1 MKVGLRG
8 GVSHTALAV
17 CVSLAMVTGVAAQ
30 EAPAAQ
36 GAGEATEVVVVGVR
50 KALRNAQA
58 TKRDADTVVD
68 SISATDIGAFPDK
81 SVAEAL
87 QRVAGVSV
95 TRFAA
100 KNDVIHFSAE
110 PSGVVIRGLLQV
122 RSEFNG
128 RDSFSANSSYGLSWS
143 DVSPELMGG
152 VDVYK
157 NITADMI
164 EGGIA
169 GTVNLRTRRPFDQRG
184 RLLAASAEANYG
196 DLAKK
201 TTPTLSALY
210 SDRWDTEAGEF
221 GFLANVTHSEITT
234 NSQGTTLPRMMPF
247 AEGVYAEQKTYIPS
261 SFSINDNMY
270 TRTRKGASLAGQ
282 WANSDRTILATVQY
296 NYSSYRNKWFED
308 AVSSSFNWVDSA
320 VHTQSSV
327 WTDGSI
333 IAPAD
338 VVSSDNN
345 AYIPGTPFTFNSDG
359 LFQTGIITTAGDGWG
374 KGEPDWGSGTEAS
387 GWNPT
392 QYVPGSTDQFG
403 HHDIHGFD
411 LPLIQPCI
419 NGGTLHGNRP
429 CEYGVGFSTQTRF
442 SDETRVVEDLAVNL
456 TWNAT
461 DKLKFNFDAQL
472 IRATAE
478 KYDVTI
484 GLKTFANVN
493 MDLRGKYPKVA
504 LEAPNRYNLIGDMFS
519 DPRNYSPDFAMD
531 HVTDS
536 EGEMTAYRTDVDYKM
551 DSVWLDSVRAGLRI
565 ADREQQ
571 HRWSNYN
578 WRQIASIWSVN
589 ARDAYFVDSGAT
601 YNGDGSIRFQG
612 YEPGYYELRN
622 IGGDILSGDIIN
634 VNAFPFITHD
644 VISNASELAKR
655 FAISGQTD
663 EGGVASSAWEPICER
678 GDEIDASCFTG
689 GEILDVREQ
698 TNSAYLML
706 KFGGPDATI
715 FNGIG
720 VSGNVG
726 VRVVRNRLS
735 SNGGMNFA
743 RSFTASDFNCQPMS
757 QEQIDSL
764 PPGALA
770 ITPPCLAINSFEDQ
784 AYSDNTFLPLV
795 SNVDHR
801 YTLPSFNVKFDL
813 TEEWVLRFAAS
824 RAMSKPDIG
833 LLRNYMQINR
843 GNLNQSD
850 IRVNNP
856 NLILDENG
864 DPFAYRYSYTAS
876 MGNPKLRAITADQVD
891 LSLEYYFAAVGSL
904 TMNVFHKKFND
915 YIQNGNYILPITNNG
930 VTRDVSVTLPVNA
943 EGGKISGFEIAYQ
956 QYFDFLPAPWDGF
969 GVQAN
974 YTRIKNSGIENQSL
988 TIDTADG
995 STVTGSARAGSIN
1008 PGRLEGLS
1016 DHQYNLVL
1024 MYEKA
1029 KFGARLAYNWR
1040 SEYLIS
1046 INDCCIG
1053 LPVWNEAEGFLDG
1066 SLRYLVTPNVELS
1079 VQGSN
1084 LLGTKTVY
1092 TQQAQGPTADN
1103 PNTPSLF
1110 LPAGWYE
1117 NDRRVLVGIRLKY

>member
-17 CVSLAMVTGVAAQ
+17 CVSLAMVTGAVAQ
-30 EAPAAQ
+30 EAPASE
-36 GAGEATEVVVVGVR
+36 GGETTEVVVVGVR
-50 KALRNAQA
+50 KALRNAQT
-58 TKRDADTVVD
+58 TKRQADTVVD

-100 KNDVIHFSAE
+100 KNDVMRFSAE

-157 NITADMI
+157 NVTADMI

-169 GTVNLRTRRPFDQRG
+169 GTVNLRTRLPFDQRG

-201 TTPTLSALY
+201 TTPTFSALY

-221 GFLANVTHSEITT
+221 GFLANVTQSEITT
-234 NSQGTTLPRMMPF
+234 NSQGTTLPRIMPF
-247 AEGVYAEQKTYIPS
+247 AAGVQSSQKTYIPS
-261 SFSINDNMY
+261 GFSINDNMY

-282 WANSDRTILATVQY
+282 WTNSDRTLLATVQY

-308 AVSSSFNWVDSA
+308 SVSSAFSWVDSA

-327 WTDGSI
+327 WTDPTI
-333 IAPAD
+333 ITPAD
-338 VVSSDNN
+338 VVADNVFD
-345 AYIPGTPFTFNSDG
+345 YIPGAPFTFRSDG
-359 LFQTGIITTAGDGWG
+359 LFQTGVITTGNGWGMGSVLDGWPPPG
-374 KGEPDWGSGTEAS
+374 IVE
-387 GWNPT
+387 
-392 QYVPGSTDQFG
+392 GSTDQFG
-403 HHDIHGFD
+403 HHDIHGVD

-419 NGGTLHGNRP
+419 NAPGLHGNRP
-429 CEYGVGFSTQTRF
+429 CEYGVGFVTQSRF
-442 SDETRVVEDLAVNL
+442 SDETRVVEDLALNL
-456 TWNAT
+456 TWT
-461 DKLKFNFDAQL
+461 PTEKLKLNFDAQI

-478 KYDVTI
+478 KYDVSL

-493 MDLRGKYPKVA
+493 LDLTGKYPKIK

-519 DPRNYSPDFAMD
+519 DPRNYSPEWIMD
-531 HVTDS
+531 HATDS
-536 EGEMTAYRTDVDYKM
+536 EGEMKAYRADVDY
-551 DSVWLDSVRAGLRI
+551 DLDGVWLDSVRAGLRV

-578 WRQIASIWSVN
+578 WSNIAGIWSTN
-589 ARDAYFVDSGAT
+589 ARDAYFVDSGPT
-601 YNGDGSIRFQG
+601 YNDNGSIRFQG

-644 VISNASELAKR
+644 VISNAGELARR

-663 EGGVASSAWEPICER
+663 QGGVASSTWNPICER
-678 GDEIDASCFTG
+678 LDEVDDSCFTG

-698 TNSAYLML
+698 TNSAYFML
-706 KFGGPDATI
+706 KFGGPSATI

-726 VRVVRNRLS
+726 VRVVRNRVS

-743 RSFTASDFNCQPMS
+743 KGFTAADLNCQPLS
-757 QEQIDSL
+757 EDVIQGL
-764 PPGALA
+764 PPGVLA
-770 ITPPCLAINSFEDQ
+770 ISPPCLAINSFEDHIF
-784 AYSDNTFLPLV
+784 SDNSYLPLS

-801 YTLPSFNVKFDL
+801 YTLPSFNIKFDL

-833 LLRNYMQINR
+833 LLRNYMQLNR
-843 GNLNQSD
+843 ATLNQSD
-850 IRVNNP
+850 IRLNNP

-876 MGNPKLRAITADQVD
+876 MGNPRLKAITADQVD

-915 YIQNGNYILPITNNG
+915 YIQNGSYVLPVTNNG
-930 VTRDVSVTLPVNA
+930 ITRDVAVTLPVNS
-943 EGGKISGFEIAYQ
+943 EGAKISGFEIAYQ

-974 YTRIKNSGIENQSL
+974 YTRIKNSGVENQAL
-988 TIDTADG
+988 TVDTADG
-995 STVTGSARAGSIN
+995 STVAGSARSGSIN

-1046 INDCCIG
+1046 VNDCCIG
-1053 LPVWNEAEGFLDG
+1053 LPVWNKAEGFLDG
-1066 SLRYLVTPNVELS
+1066 SVRYSVTPNIELS

-1103 PNTPSLF
+1103 PNTPSVF

>member
-1 MKVGLRG
+1 M
-8 GVSHTALAV
+8 
-17 CVSLAMVTGVAAQ
+17 SLAMVTGVAAQ
-30 EAPAAQ
+30 EAPATE
-36 GAGEATEVVVVGVR
+36 GAGETTEVVVVGVR

-100 KNDVIHFSAE
+100 KNDVMRFSAE

-157 NITADMI
+157 NVTADMI

-169 GTVNLRTRRPFDQRG
+169 GTVNLRTRLPFDQRG

-201 TTPTLSALY
+201 TTPTVSALY
-210 SDRWDTEAGEF
+210 ADRWDTELGEF

-234 NSQGTTLPRMMPF
+234 NSQGTTLPRIMPF
-247 AEGVYAEQKTYIPS
+247 AAGVQAEQKTFIPS
-261 SFSINDNMY
+261 GFSINDNMY

-282 WANSDRTILATVQY
+282 WANADRTILATVQY

-308 AVSSSFNWVDSA
+308 SVSSAFSWVDSA
-320 VHTQSSV
+320 VYTQSSV
-327 WTDGSI
+327 WTDPI
-333 IAPAD
+333 IITPAD
-338 VVSSDNN
+338 IVADNFQD
-345 AYIPGTPFTFNSDG
+345 YIPGTPFTFRSDG
-359 LFQTGIITTAGDGWG
+359 LFQTGVITTGNGWG
-374 KGEPDWGSGTEAS
+374 MGTPEE
-387 GWNPT
+387 GWPPPGI
-392 QYVPGSTDQFG
+392 VAGSTDQYG
-403 HHDIHGFD
+403 HHDIHGVN

-419 NGGTLHGNRP
+419 NAPNLHGNRP
-429 CEYGVGFSTQTRF
+429 CEYGVGFVTQSRF

-461 DKLKFNFDAQL
+461 DKLKFNFDAQI

-478 KYDVTI
+478 KYDVSL

-493 MDLRGKYPKVA
+493 LDLRGKYPKVA

-519 DPRNYSPDFAMD
+519 DPRNYSPEWVMD

-536 EGEMTAYRTDVDYKM
+536 DGEMQAYRADVDYDM
-551 DSVWLDSVRAGLRI
+551 DSVWLNSVRAGVRI

-578 WRQIASIWSVN
+578 WSNIAGIWSTN
-589 ARDAYFVDSGAT
+589 ARDAYFVDSGPT

-644 VISNASELAKR
+644 VISNPGELARR

-663 EGGVASSAWEPICER
+663 EGGVASTSWNPICER
-678 GDEIDASCFTG
+678 PGEISDSCFTG

-698 TNSAYLML
+698 TNSAYFML

-715 FNGIG
+715 FNGVG
-720 VSGNVG
+720 VSGNIG
-726 VRVVRNRLS
+726 VRVVRNRVS

-743 RSFTASDFNCQPMS
+743 PVFTADQLNCQPLS
-757 QEQIDSL
+757 PDVIAAL
-764 PPGALA
+764 PDGVLA
-770 ITPPCLAINSFEDQ
+770 ISPACLAINSFDDQ
-784 AYSDNTFLPLV
+784 DFSNASFLALT

-813 TEEWVLRFAAS
+813 TDQWVLRFAAS

-833 LLRNYMQINR
+833 LLRNYMQITR
-843 GNLNQSD
+843 GNVNQND
-850 IRVNNP
+850 IRLDNP
-856 NLILDENG
+856 NLILDSDG
-864 DPFAYRYSYTAS
+864 DPFAYRYSYSAS
-876 MGNPKLRAITADQVD
+876 MGNPRLRAITADQVD

-915 YIQNGNYILPITNNG
+915 YIQNGNYLLPITNNG
-930 VTRDVSVTLPVNA
+930 VTRDVSVTLPVNS
-943 EGGKISGFEIAYQ
+943 EGAKISGFEIAYQ

-974 YTRIKNSGIENQSL
+974 YTHIKNSGIENQALSV
-988 TIDTADG
+988 DTADG
-995 STVTGSARAGSIN
+995 STVTGSARSGSIN
-1008 PGRLEGLS
+1008 AGRLEGLS

-1046 INDCCIG
+1046 VNDCCIG
-1053 LPVWNEAEGFLDG
+1053 LPVWNDAEGFLDG
-1066 SLRYLVTPNVELS
+1066 SVRYSVTPNIELS

-1092 TQQAQGPTADN
+1092 RQQAQGPSADN
-1103 PNTPSLF
+1103 PNTPSIF

>member
-8 GVSHTALAV
+8 GVSHTALAL
-17 CVSLAMVTGVAAQ
+17 CVSLAMVTGAVAQ
-30 EAPAAQ
+30 EAPASDDN
-36 GAGEATEVVVVGVR
+36 GETTEVVVVGVR
-50 KALRNAQA
+50 KALRNAQT
-58 TKRDADTVVD
+58 TKRQADTVVD

-100 KNDVIHFSAE
+100 KNDVMRFSAE

-169 GTVNLRTRRPFDQRG
+169 GTVNLRTRLPFDQRG
-184 RLLAASAEANYG
+184 RLLSASAEANYG

-210 SDRWDTEAGEF
+210 SDRWDTEIGEF
-221 GFLANVTHSEITT
+221 GFLANVTQSEITT
-234 NSQGTTLPRMMPF
+234 NSQGTTLPRIMPF
-247 AEGVYAEQKTYIPS
+247 AAGSQAAEKTFIPS
-261 SFSINDNMY
+261 GFSINDNMY

-308 AVSSSFNWVDSA
+308 SVSSQFSWVDSA
-320 VHTQSSV
+320 VYTQSSE
-327 WTDGSI
+327 WSDPTMI
-333 IAPAD
+333 TPAD
-338 VVSSDNN
+338 IVSDNN
-345 AYIPGTPFTFNSDG
+345 NEYIPGAPFTFRSDG
-359 LFQTGIITTAGDGWG
+359 LFQTGIITTGNGWG
-374 KGEPDWGSGTEAS
+374 MGEPDWASGTEDS

-392 QYVPGSTDQFG
+392 AYVPGSTDQYG
-403 HHDIHGFD
+403 HHDVHGVD

-419 NGGTLHGNRP
+419 NGNTLHGNRA
-429 CEYGVGFSTQTRF
+429 CEYGVGLVTQSRF
-442 SDETRVVEDLAVNL
+442 SDETRVVEDLAINL

-461 DKLKFNFDAQL
+461 DKLKFNFDAQA
-472 IRATAE
+472 IKATAE
-478 KYDVTI
+478 NYDVSL

-493 MDLRGKYPKVA
+493 LDLRGKYPKIG
-504 LEAPNRYNLIGDMFS
+504 LEAPNRYNLIGDNIFS
-519 DPRNYSPDFAMD
+519 DPRNYSPEWVMD

-536 EGEMTAYRTDVDYKM
+536 DGKMRTYRADVDYDM
-551 DSVWLDSVRAGLRI
+551 DSVWLDSVRAGLRV
-565 ADREQQ
+565 ADRQQQ

-578 WRQIASIWSVN
+578 WASIAGIWATN
-589 ARDAYFVDSGAT
+589 ARDSYFVDSGAT
-601 YNGDGSIRFQG
+601 YNDDGSIRFQG

-622 IGGDILSGDIIN
+622 IGGDILNGDILS

-644 VISNASELAKR
+644 VISSASELAQR
-655 FAISGQTD
+655 FSVGGQTD
-663 EGGVASSAWEPICER
+663 EGGVASSVWNPICER
-678 GDEIDASCFTG
+678 PEEVSASCFTG

-698 TNSAYLML
+698 TNSAYFML

-720 VSGNVG
+720 VSGNIG
-726 VRVVRNRLS
+726 VRVVRNRVTS
-735 SNGGMNFA
+735 TGGLNYA
-743 RSFTASDFNCQPMS
+743 PVFTEEALNCEAMDP
-757 QEQIDSL
+757 EQAANL
-764 PPGALA
+764 PPGAIA
-770 ITPPCLAINSFEDQ
+770 ITPPCLAVNSVDDQ
-784 AYSDNTFLPLV
+784 AFSDGKFVALA
-795 SNVDHR
+795 SSADHR
-801 YTLPSFNVKFDL
+801 YTLPSFNIKFDL
-813 TEEWVLRFAAS
+813 TPEWVLRFAAS
-824 RAMSKPDIG
+824 RALSKPDIG
-833 LLRNYMQINR
+833 LLRNYVQLNR
-843 GNLNQSD
+843 GNVSQSD
-850 IRVNNP
+850 IRGDNP
-856 NLILDENG
+856 NIIFKDGEA
-864 DPFAYRYSYTAS
+864 FAYRYGYTGS
-876 MGNPKLRAITADQVD
+876 TGNPRLKAITADQFDV
-891 LSLEYYFAAVGSL
+891 SLEYYFAPVGSL
-904 TMNVFHKKFND
+904 TMNVFHKKFHD
-915 YIQNGNYILPITNNG
+915 YIQNGVYMIPVTNNG
-930 VTRDVSVTLPVNA
+930 VTREVAVSGPVNG
-943 EGGKISGFEIAYQ
+943 EGAKIAGFEIAYQ
-956 QYFDFLPAPWDGF
+956 QYFDFLPSPWDGL

-974 YTRIKNSGIENQSL
+974 YTRIKNSGVQNQAL

-995 STVTGSARAGSIN
+995 STVAGSARSGSIN

-1046 INDCCIG
+1046 VNDCCIG
-1053 LPVWNEAEGFLDG
+1053 LPVWNESEGYLDG
-1066 SLRYLVTPNVELS
+1066 SLRYSVTPNVELS

-1092 TQQAQGPTADN
+1092 TQQAQGPSVDN
-1103 PNTPSLF
+1103 PNAKSIF

-1117 NDRRVLVGIRLKY
+1117 NDRRVLVGVRVKY